1 MNLQEFL
8 EDFQKDTRIEVL
20 KDEEIL
26 FSGCAR
32 NLTKEK
38 SCSYWVVP
46 GKVVFAEGVMKI
58 EVVQFDELH
67 GRDGKN
73 ITIDFDSVFA
83 CISEEVGDDS
93 NARQLSKN
101 LLTKARDY
109 VELREQWDSLSP
121 EELKRRNSER
131 SSLHDAFI
139 LNLNILAEYLEEK
152 TKRTQIWRRELGD
165 RRKKLGDFAEYIV
178 KKVADIKERIDI
190 LEAIIWAQEHH
201 DQITDLIDS
210 SPDWRAAKNKLRE
223 KCGVDDSQSKVILD
237 MRTKAFCM
245 DSRKKIWEEFLQ
257 SHKKLEIWE
266 S

>member
-26 FSGCAR
+26 FSDCTG
-32 NLTKEK
+32 NLAKEK

-58 EVVQFDELH
+58 EVVQYDDLH

-93 NARQLSKN
+93 NARRLSKN

-109 VELREQWDSLSP
+109 MELRVQWDRLSP
-121 EELKRRNSER
+121 EEMKRRNPER
-131 SSLHDAFI
+131 SLLHDAFI
-139 LNLNILAEYLEEK
+139 VDLNTLAEYLEEK

-165 RRKKLGDFAEYIV
+165 SRRQLGDFAEYIV
-178 KKVADIKERIDI
+178 KKVTDIKESMNI
-190 LEAIIWAQEHH
+190 LEE
-201 DQITDLIDS
+201 
-210 SPDWRAAKNKLRE
+210 
-223 KCGVDDSQSKVILD
+223 
-237 MRTKAFCM
+237 MRTKEFCM
-245 DSRKKIWEEFLQ
+245 ETREKIQEELLRFQ
-257 SHKKLEIWE
+257 KELEIWD